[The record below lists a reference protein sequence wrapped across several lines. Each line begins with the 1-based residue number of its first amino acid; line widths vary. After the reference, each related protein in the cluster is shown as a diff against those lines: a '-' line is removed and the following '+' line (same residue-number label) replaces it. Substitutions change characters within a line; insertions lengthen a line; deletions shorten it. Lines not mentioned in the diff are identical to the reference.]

1 MSIGTSP
8 YRVDAPGK
16 VTGAALFP
24 GDLTR
29 PQLLHAKV
37 LFSNQPHARMVR
49 LDTSAATAVPGVIAI
64 FTAVDVP
71 VNEYG
76 LTEFDQ
82 PVLVG
87 VNATGRSPVPS
98 DVSRWEGDQVAI
110 IVAETEAAAA
120 LARERIEIEWEQLPI
135 VPDVDTAVRD
145 EVLLHPEHP
154 SQSNVYHHY
163 KIRKGD
169 MAAGWAAADVIIEGE
184 YILPNQEHAYLQP
197 EAALSYVDEEGRVTV
212 EIAGQWTHEDQAQIA
227 HALDLPPEQIRIIY
241 PAIGGAF
248 GGREDMSLQIV
259 MALASW
265 KLHQRGE
272 TRPIR
277 CVWSREESII
287 GHHKRHRARAKTR
300 WGATKEGKIT
310 AVEAEVYMDAGAY
323 NYTSNKVL
331 GNFHLT
337 VGGPYEIPNA
347 HIDSYT
353 VYTNS
358 VPGGAFRGFGAPQ
371 GCFVAE
377 SQMNKLAEALGMDPV
392 ELRLNNCYR
401 EDSIG
406 ITQTP
411 LPAGVSLPQ
420 VIEACAVKAG
430 WRVSGDQVSGVKSE
444 NNQSPNLAVS
454 SPPISQSPFQS
465 LPPNPATLRFGRGFA
480 CAYKNIGYSFGF
492 PERCEATIELYGA
505 GSVERVV
512 LKHSAAEVGQG
523 THTALRQMAATA
535 VGVPLEM
542 VELVMSDTAVTGD
555 SGSVSASRM
564 TWMAGNAIQLAA
576 ADAKQHWT
584 DEDRP
589 AVGQARF
596 TPPATQPLHPET
608 GHATPNFAYGY
619 VAECVDLAVD
629 IETGH
634 IHLLRVVCADDV
646 GKAINPQLIEGQIEG
661 GVVQALGYAVT
672 EELVVKDGRT
682 LNPRFSTYLIP
693 GVRDIPDEVESV
705 ILEIPDP
712 RGPWGVRGMAEM
724 PFIPLAAAIASAL
737 HDATGIWFDEIPLTP
752 VKVATRLRQP
762 NNKEKG

>member
-29 PQLLHAKV
+29 ERLLHAKV
-37 LFSNQPHARMVR
+37 LFSNQPHARMIR
-49 LDTSAATAVPGVIAI
+49 MDTSTATAVPGVIAI

-87 VNATGRSPVPS
+87 VHATGRSPVPS
-98 DVSRWEGDQVAI
+98 EVSRWEGDQVAI

-145 EVLLHPEHP
+145 EILLHPEHP
-154 SQSNVYHHY
+154 AQSNIYHHY

-184 YILPNQEHAYLQP
+184 YHLPNQEHAYLQP
-197 EAALSYVDEEGRVTV
+197 EAALSYVDEQGRVTV
-212 EIAGQWTHEDQAQIA
+212 EIGGQWTHEDQAQIA
-227 HALDLPPEQIRIIY
+227 HALDLPPEQVRIIY

-287 GHHKRHRARAKTR
+287 GHHKRHRAWAKTR

-323 NYTSNKVL
+323 NYTTNKVM

-347 HIDSYT
+347 HIDSYA

-377 SQMNKLAEALGMDPV
+377 SQMNKLAEAVGMDPV
-392 ELRLNNCYR
+392 VLRLKNCYH

-420 VIEACAVKAG
+420 VIEACASAAN
-430 WRVSGDQVSGVKSE
+430 WP
-444 NNQSPNLAVS
+444 SPITDHRL
-454 SPPISQSPFQS
+454 PITPFQS
-465 LPPNPATLRFGRGFA
+465 LPPDPTTIRFGRGFA

-505 GSVERVV
+505 GSIDRVV
-512 LKHSAAEVGQG
+512 LKHAAAEVGQG

-542 VELVMSDTAVTGD
+542 VELVMSDTAVTPD

-576 ADAKQHWT
+576 EAAKQQWT

-646 GKAINPQLIEGQIEG
+646 GQAINPQLIEGQIEG

-672 EELVVKDGRT
+672 EELVVKDGRV

-693 GVRDIPDEVESV
+693 GVRDIPDAVESV

-712 RGPWGVRGMAEM
+712 RGPWGARGMAEM
-724 PFIPLAAAIASAL
+724 PFIPLAPAIAAAL
-737 HDATGIWFDEIPLTP
+737 HDATGVWFNEIPLTP
-752 VKVATRLRQP
+752 VKVAAGLREQL
-762 NNKEKG
+762 KKDEE

>member
-29 PQLLHAKV
+29 ERLLHAKV

-49 LDTSAATAVPGVIAI
+49 MDTSAAEAVPGVIAI
-64 FTAVDVP
+64 FTAADVP

-76 LTEFDQ
+76 LTMFDQ

-87 VNATGRSPVPS
+87 VNGSGRSPVPS
-98 DVSRWEGDQVAI
+98 DVSRWEGDQVAM
-110 IVAETEAAAA
+110 IVAETETAAAQ
-120 LARERIEIEWEQLPI
+120 ARERIEIEWEQLPI
-135 VPDVDTAVRD
+135 IPDVDTAVRD
-145 EVLLHPEHP
+145 EILLHPEHP
-154 SQSNVYHHY
+154 NQSNIYHHY

-169 MAAGWAAADVIIEGE
+169 MAAGWAAAEVIIEGE
-184 YILPNQEHAYLQP
+184 YHLPNQEHAYLQP
-197 EAALSYVDEEGRVTV
+197 EAALSYVDEQGRVTV

-227 HALDLPPEQIRIIY
+227 HALDLPPEQVRIIY

-272 TRPIR
+272 TRPVR
-277 CVWSREESII
+277 CIWSREESII

-300 WGATKEGKIT
+300 WGATREGKIT
-310 AVEAEVYMDAGAY
+310 AVEAELYMDAGAY
-323 NYTSNKVL
+323 NYTTNKVM

-347 HIDSYT
+347 HIDSYA

-377 SQMNKLAEALGMDPV
+377 SQMNKLAEALGMGPV
-392 ELRLNNCYR
+392 ELRLKNCYR
-401 EDSIG
+401 ENSIG

-420 VIEACAVKAG
+420 VIEACAAAG
-430 WRVSGDQVSGVKSE
+430 WSGGAEEQGGGGEEVHLRPSAPLLPRSFE
-444 NNQSPNLAVS
+444 
-454 SPPISQSPFQS
+454 S
-465 LPPNPATLRFGRGFA
+465 LPPDPTTLRFGRGFA

-505 GSVERVV
+505 GSIERVV
-512 LKHSAAEVGQG
+512 LKHAAAEVGQG

-576 ADAKQHWT
+576 EAAKQEWT

-589 AVGQARF
+589 AVGHARF

-646 GKAINPQLIEGQIEG
+646 GKAINPRLIEGQIEG

-672 EELVVKDGRT
+672 EELVVRDGRT

-693 GVRDIPDEVESV
+693 GVRDIPDAVESV

-712 RGPWGVRGMAEM
+712 RGPWGARGMAEM
-724 PFIPLAAAIASAL
+724 PFIPLAAAIAAAL
-737 HDATGIWFDEIPLTP
+737 HDATGVWFNEIPLTA
-752 VKVATRLRQP
+752 VKVAARLRDA
-762 NNKEKG
+762 

>member
-29 PQLLHAKV
+29 ERLLHAKV
-37 LFSNQPHARMVR
+37 LFSNQPHARMLR
-49 LDTSAATAVPGVIAI
+49 MDTSAAEAVPGVVAI

-76 LTEFDQ
+76 LTMFDQ

-87 VNATGRSPVPS
+87 VNASGRSPVPS
-98 DVSRWEGDQVAI
+98 NVSRWEGDQVAI

-120 LARERIEIEWEQLPI
+120 EARERIEIEWEPLPLL
-135 VPDVDTAVRD
+135 PDMDTAVRD
-145 EVLLHPEHP
+145 EILLHPEHP
-154 SQSNVYHHY
+154 AQSNIYHHY

-184 YILPNQEHAYLQP
+184 YHLPNQEHAYLQP
-197 EAALSYVDEEGRVTV
+197 EAALSYVDEQGRVTV
-212 EIAGQWTHEDQAQIA
+212 EVAGQWTHEDQAQIA
-227 HALDLPPEQIRIIY
+227 HALELPPEQVRIIY

-277 CVWSREESII
+277 CIWSREESII
-287 GHHKRHRARAKTR
+287 GHHKRHRGRAKTR
-300 WGATKEGKIT
+300 WGATKDGKIT
-310 AVEAEVYMDAGAY
+310 AVEAEVFMDAGAY
-323 NYTSNKVL
+323 NYTTNKVM

-347 HIDSYT
+347 HIDSYA

-377 SQMNKLAEALGMDPV
+377 AQMNKLAKALNMDPV
-392 ELRLNNCYR
+392 ELRLKNCYH

-420 VIEACAVKAG
+420 VIEACADAAN
-430 WRVSGDQVSGVKSE
+430 W
-444 NNQSPNLAVS
+444 PT
-454 SPPISQSPFQS
+454 PITDHRLPITPFQS
-465 LPPNPATLRFGRGFA
+465 LPPDPTTLRFGRGFA

-505 GSVERVV
+505 GNIERVV
-512 LKHSAAEVGQG
+512 LKHAAAEVGQG

-576 ADAKQHWT
+576 AAAKQEWT

-589 AVGQARF
+589 AIGHARF
-596 TPPATQPLHPET
+596 TPPATEPLHPET

-629 IETGH
+629 VETGH

-646 GKAINPQLIEGQIEG
+646 GKAINPRLIEGQIEG

-672 EELVVKDGRT
+672 EELVVKDGRV

-693 GVRDIPDEVESV
+693 GVRDIPDAVESV

-724 PFIPLAAAIASAL
+724 PFIPLAAAIAAAL
-737 HDATGIWFDEIPLTP
+737 HDATGVWFNEIPLTP
-752 VKVATRLRQP
+752 VKVAARLREQLK
-762 NNKEKG
+762 KEEE